1 MREFQR
7 FSLASTDTAARG
19 GLEERVNYPDFVEN
33 HQFDGFYCVTLAYVL
48 FSEEFPIQCRKKE
61 KGIQKG
67 ERGEDF
73 FLKLFPMTFRV
84 EFGFLILL
92 LHSSSYEFSRRT
104 WVFQAQR
111 NQLIVT

>member
-7 FSLASTDTAARG
+7 FLLASTETAAR
-19 GLEERVNYPDFVEN
+19 GLEERVKYPDFVKN
-33 HQFDGFYCVTLAYVL
+33 HQFHGFYCVTLAYVL

-84 EFGFLILL
+84 ECGFLILL